1 LADTGSGHNVVKTV
15 FVNCQTNYWTTG
27 ADHLRPVGETAFV
40 ARLAEEQA
48 QMPGSKIAGIIGHA
62 DLTRGAEVEEALEAH
77 EEAGG
82 GLFRGIRHSLA
93 HSEYPEVLMIP
104 GRAPAG
110 LSASKSFRSGVH
122 RLGQLGYI
130 FESWHFHYQIAEFTD
145 LARALPET
153 TIILNHL
160 GTPLGVGPYESQRTE
175 IFQRWSE
182 AMKTLAECPNVFAKL
197 GGLAMPDNGFG
208 WHLADRPATS
218 DEIVSAQAH
227 YYNHTID
234 CFGPDRCMFESNFPV
249 DRLSV
254 SYRVLYNAF
263 KKIAMQYSDQEQA
276 QMFADTALG
285 TYQI

>member
-1 LADTGSGHNVVKTV
+1 VSTV
-15 FVNCQTNYWTTG
+15 FVECSAFYRESG
-27 ADHLRPVGETAFV
+27 PEHLRPVGETAFV
-40 ARLAEEQA
+40 AGLAEEQA
-48 QMPGSKIAGIIGHA
+48 QMPGLKIAGIIGHT

-93 HSEYPEVLMIP
+93 HPEYPEVLMVP

-110 LSASKSFRSGVH
+110 LSTSKSFRSGVK
-122 RLGQLGYI
+122 RLGRLGYI

-153 TIILNHL
+153 TMILNHL

-175 IFQRWSE
+175 IFERWSK
-182 AMKTLAECPNVFAKL
+182 AMKTLAKCPNVFAKL

-276 QMFADTALG
+276 QMFADTALS